1 MNNRGFTLVELIAT
15 IALLAIVSIIS
26 FVSINAVVD
35 KSKISECS
43 GLVSNI
49 KSATK
54 EYISDNRYNLNEI
67 SIYKIDGNDKK
78 YRFNVSVLMD
88 KKKLSSSVINP
99 FDDDEDTNNVTS
111 TTFVEVSLNNN
122 YTVKKVIVKNS
133 LGNEVDC
140 EAKKW

>member
-43 GLVSNI
+43 
-49 KSATK
+49 
-54 EYISDNRYNLNEI
+54 
-67 SIYKIDGNDKK
+67 GNDKK